1 MVKPGGYAC
10 VSYGAHQIGI
20 DKQLTDFDQEGW
32 EIINYWCSINNEG
45 LFDYVKLCIDKLPV
59 KIKEDERENLLKKYL
74 HIFNER
80 DTMNGN
86 YRITYKKHV

>member
-20 DKQLTDFDQEGW
+20 DKQLTDFDQKGW

-45 LFDYVKLCIDKLPV
+45 LFDYVKLCIDKLPI
-59 KIKEDERENLLKKYL
+59 KIKEDEREKLLKKYL